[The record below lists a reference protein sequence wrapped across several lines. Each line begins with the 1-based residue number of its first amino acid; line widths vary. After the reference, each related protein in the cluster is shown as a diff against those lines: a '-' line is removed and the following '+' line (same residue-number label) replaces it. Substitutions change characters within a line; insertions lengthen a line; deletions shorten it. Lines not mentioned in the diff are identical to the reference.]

1 MPVTHL
7 GTVVC
12 PLGVA
17 GRYSQ
22 INLPT
27 YRLGDTGRG
36 VLLYCTLT
44 GTITGSHC
52 FPCTHSDTAI
62 IPKSSDVREY
72 QGFLTIVNEPN
83 KRFNYVSKDES
94 QISAQIVKGNWLA
107 RPSTEVAADSA
118 AMIIF
123 HLQTRETLIK
133 ETKPKTR

>member
-1 MPVTHL
+1 VF
-7 GTVVC
+7 

-22 INLPT
+22 RNLST

-52 FPCTHSDTAI
+52 FPCTHGDTAI
-62 IPKSSDVREY
+62 IPKSSDIREY
-72 QGFLTIVNEPN
+72 QGFLTTVNEPN
-83 KRFNYVSKDES
+83 KRFNYVLKMNL

-118 AMIIF
+118 AIIIF